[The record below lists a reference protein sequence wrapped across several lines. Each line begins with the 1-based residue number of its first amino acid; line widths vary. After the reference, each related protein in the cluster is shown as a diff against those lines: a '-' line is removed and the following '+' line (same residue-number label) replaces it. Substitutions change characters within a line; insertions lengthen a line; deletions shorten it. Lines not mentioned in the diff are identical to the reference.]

1 MFAYNTNKCSY
12 SEAGILKM
20 KKYVG
25 QTIEMIYLDRHNRF
39 GQRRV
44 RIKSVDDLIV
54 RAYCLEQR
62 GPRVFRVENILA
74 MQPVKIA

>member
-1 MFAYNTNKCSY
+1 
-12 SEAGILKM
+12 M

-39 GQRRV
+39 SQRRV

-54 RAYCLEQR
+54 RAYCLEQQ
-62 GPRVFRVENILA
+62 GPRVFRQENILA
-74 MQPVKIA
+74 IQPVKIA